1 MIHDLFSSG
10 KIYLIRT
17 AVSGRY
23 GLQKL
28 HGMVMSGILGVDV
41 NPDNVEEMYFIFVTR
56 NLKTLMIL
64 HMDEAGVDF
73 TKRILFNRK
82 FKIMLEDQINPIDLT
97 RDQLKRL
104 VLDGSY
110 EGDWESIYLKQ
121 QLEELKSKMPA

>member
-1 MIHDLFSSG
+1 
-10 KIYLIRT
+10 
-17 AVSGRY
+17 
-23 GLQKL
+23 
-28 HGMVMSGILGVDV
+28 MSGILGVDV

-82 FKIMLEDQINPIDLT
+82 FKIMLEDQIDPIDLT

-121 QLEELKSKMPA
+121 QLEELKSKIPA

>member
-56 NLKTLMIL
+56 NLKTLMVL
-64 HMDEAGVDF
+64 HMDHTF
-73 TKRILFNRK
+73 QS
-82 FKIMLEDQINPIDLT
+82 QIQDYARRPD
-97 RDQLKRL
+97 R
-104 VLDGSY
+104 SH
-110 EGDWESIYLKQ
+110 
-121 QLEELKSKMPA
+121 

>member
-97 RDQLKRL
+97 F
-104 VLDGSY
+104 ST
-110 EGDWESIYLKQ
+110 SIR
-121 QLEELKSKMPA
+121 

>member
-56 NLKTLMIL
+56 NLKTLMIV

-73 TKRILFNRK
+73 TKRILFHRK
-82 FKIMLEDQINPIDLT
+82 FKIMLEDQIDPIDLT

-121 QLEELKSKMPA
+121 QLEELKSKIPA